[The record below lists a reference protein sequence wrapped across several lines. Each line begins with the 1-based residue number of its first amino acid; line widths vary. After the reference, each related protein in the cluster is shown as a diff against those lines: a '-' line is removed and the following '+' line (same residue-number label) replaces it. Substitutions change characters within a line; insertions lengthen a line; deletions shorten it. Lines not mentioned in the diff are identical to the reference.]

1 MPFGELNSP
10 YTELHMTV
18 LETLQGMV
26 ATFNPDTAKGVNA
39 VVQVNASGEGGG
51 NYSMHIANGSLDLKE
66 GVADAPNVTINVA
79 SKDWVDII
87 NGQMEPTKAFMTGKL
102 KITGDLGL
110 MMRFQRMFMPG

>member
-1 MPFGELNSP
+1 
-10 YTELHMTV
+10 MTV
-18 LETLQGMV
+18 LETLQEMA

-51 NYSMHIANGSLDLKE
+51 NYNMHIADGTLDVKE
-66 GVADAPNVTINVA
+66 GVAESPNVTINVA

-87 NGQMEPTKAFMTGKL
+87 NGKLDPTKAFMTGKL
-102 KITGDLGL
+102 KIAGDLGL